1 MFHIDSIEESRPAE
15 TTGEIHDVAPEIQG
29 LLDLY
34 SNSANQVN
42 HSDFPN
48 LAAKTEDGLSVNY
61 ETSEFVTLYAAS
73 NEENRGQQ
81 TVEIVKPTE
90 IGSSG
95 HKAVRLVTDRNSG
108 QPSFPV
114 ARTEAE
120 TSLNSSGYS
129 SANSPPDSEAG
140 WAEEAGSPTGA
151 LAGLNSSL
159 ADWVSRQYPVLYRV
173 WQQTSA
179 SQFFQ
184 GGVELLCSLCRLQP
198 ARGFHDELP
207 ICEAD
212 RVNKPCAVC
221 RIRSAS
227 GFSYGLAL
235 CEADKVF
242 LFRLFSH
249 RTRYPACTARC
260 PVRVRQWCG
269 YCRLAACL
277 ATRGFR
283 FNLQQQE
290 ANMGTRQLSQVQD
303 SDSGPRKRKLS
314 GEAVCQPGQPSQ
326 PGQSSAVVGGQE
338 MLAGLTSAEAAGPEL
353 SITRAHPALME
364 ALSQPIAKTVGE
376 GSGVP
381 LEGPLVRAGQGVE
394 AGDLS
399 QPARPAEPVYYDGS
413 LLGSGGVRPG
423 GAAGLLVH
431 PATQT
436 WVRLQQEK
444 YLRYHIRLYHTRQSP
459 ETQ

>member
-73 NEENRGQQ
+73 NEENREGQQ
-81 TVEIVKPTE
+81 TFEIVKPTE
-90 IGSSG
+90 IGSSDN
-95 HKAVRLVTDRNSG
+95 KPASLVTDRNSG
-108 QPSFPV
+108 PPSFPV
-114 ARTEAE
+114 AGTEAE

-140 WAEEAGSPTGA
+140 WAEEAVSPTGA
-151 LAGLNSSL
+151 GPGLDSSL

-227 GFSYGLAL
+227 GFSYGLAM

-249 RTRYPACTARC
+249 RTRFPACTARC

-290 ANMGTRQLSQVQD
+290 ANIGTRQLSQVQD
-303 SDSGPRKRKLS
+303 SQSGPRKRKLS
-314 GEAVCQPGQPSQ
+314 GKGVGRPGQP
-326 PGQSSAVVGGQE
+326 SAVVGGKE
-338 MLAGLTSAEAAGPEL
+338 KLAGLNSTEAAGPEL

-364 ALSQPIAKTVGE
+364 ALSQPIAKTVRDGP
-376 GSGVP
+376 GGP
-381 LEGPLVRAGQGVE
+381 LEGQGVGAGQVE
-394 AGDLS
+394 AGPGVEVGNLT
-399 QPARPAEPVYYDGS
+399 QPARPAESVYYDGS
-413 LLGSGGVRPG
+413 LLGSGGKRPG
-423 GAAGLLVH
+423 GAAGLLLH
-431 PATQT
+431 PASQT

-459 ETQ
+459 ET